1 MTNHTSCTIVRHEE
15 LKRDRRLLLEETT
28 YDGVM
33 AGARKS
39 LEVRTCR
46 RCHSTLGVALAA

>member
-1 MTNHTSCTIVRHEE
+1 MTTSIPCTIGRHEQ
-15 LKRDRRLLLEETT
+15 LKRDRRLLCEETS

-33 AGARKS
+33 IGARRS